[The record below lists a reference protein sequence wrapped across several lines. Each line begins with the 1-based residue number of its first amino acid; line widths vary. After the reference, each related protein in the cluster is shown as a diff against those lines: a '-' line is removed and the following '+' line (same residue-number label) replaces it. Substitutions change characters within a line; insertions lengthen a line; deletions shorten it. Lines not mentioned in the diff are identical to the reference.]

1 MSLRRWTSTCR
12 AILVTGAIVGACA
25 LSGCMRLEPDHPY
38 DSDSPPEYRAPSSL
52 ISAIYTAELSSSFDY
67 SVFEVKLSAQEYAG
81 VYTRT
86 PSEEGVFRFE
96 GLPPGIYTLSVSGEA
111 EGVFFGIDGEE
122 VFLPVGTIVE
132 PQFFMI
138 SRLE

>member
-1 MSLRRWTSTCR
+1 MTSHRSTSMWVCCIT
-12 AILVTGAIVGACA
+12 ALIGAFA
-25 LSGCMRLEPDHPY
+25 LGGCMRLEPDHPY

-122 VFLPVGTIVE
+122 VFLPVGTVVE
-132 PQFFMI
+132 PQFFRI

>member
-1 MSLRRWTSTCR
+1 MISHRSTSMWVSC
-12 AILVTGAIVGACA
+12 VTALIGALA
-25 LSGCMRLEPDHPY
+25 LGGCMRLEPDHPY

-67 SVFEVKLSAQEYAG
+67 SIFEVKLSAQEYAG
-81 VYTRT
+81 VYTRI

-132 PQFFMI
+132 PQFFRI